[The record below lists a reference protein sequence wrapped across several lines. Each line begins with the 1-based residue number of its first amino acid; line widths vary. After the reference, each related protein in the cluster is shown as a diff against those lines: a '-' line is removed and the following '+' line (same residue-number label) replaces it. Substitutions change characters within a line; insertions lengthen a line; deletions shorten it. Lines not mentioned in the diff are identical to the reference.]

1 MKIFLQCLPCFL
13 KQVLEAADMATGN
26 EEIKKKIMKEAIR
39 EIANFENFRHSPEMG
54 RHLHD
59 IVKKHTGSKDPYKEI
74 KERNIEAALK
84 LYPSLKSFLSQKED
98 KLLWGLKIAAT
109 GNIMDSAIYSDL
121 DIEKVVMDELS
132 KPFSI
137 CVVDKLRQRMEKAK
151 TMVILGDNVG
161 ETVFDRVFTEE
172 LKGISIYYAVR
183 SEPIIN
189 DTTLDEAQRS
199 GLDLSTTVISSGCSA
214 PGFIPEEGSYRF
226 MKIFNNADVVI
237 SKGQGNY
244 ESLSDHPRE
253 IFFLLK
259 AKCPAIASSLGV
271 DTGEYVFK

>member
-13 KQVLEAADMATGN
+13 KQVLEAADMATSD
-26 EEIKKKIMKEAIR
+26 EQIKKEIMKEAIG
-39 EIANFENFRHSPEMG
+39 EIARFENFKHSPQMG
-54 RHLHD
+54 RHLHN
-59 IVKKHTGSKDPYKEI
+59 IVKKHTGSKDPYKQI

-84 LYPSLKSFLSQKED
+84 LYPLLKSFISQKED

-109 GNIMDSAIYSDL
+109 GNIMDSAIYNDL

-137 CVVDKLRQRMEKAK
+137 CVIDEFKQRIEKAG
-151 TMVILGDNVG
+151 TIVILGDNAG
-161 ETVFDRVFTEE
+161 ETVFDRILAEE
-172 LKGISIYYAVR
+172 LKGIRIYYAVR

-189 DTTLDEAQRS
+189 DTTVEEAIRS
-199 GLDLSTTVISSGCSA
+199 GLGHSTMIVSSGCSA
-214 PGFIPEEGSYRF
+214 PGFIPEEGSEGF
-226 MKIFNNADVVI
+226 MKIFDSADIVI

-259 AKCPAIASSLGV
+259 AKCPAIAGSLGV
-271 DTGEYVFK
+271 DIGEYVFK